1 MEFMCRT
8 TKKLWVTGKMLVMGS
23 GLCVLKVLIHMY
35 ERGLYGSAVAKKRI
49 YQPAGIY
56 GDKINGYFER
66 GGNR

>member
-1 MEFMCRT
+1 MIIE
-8 TKKLWVTGKMLVMGS
+8 S

-35 ERGLYGSAVAKKRI
+35 ERGVYGSAVAKKRI